1 MKHTIQKLSAVE
13 LENQLE
19 VIVRF
24 LETVHPS
31 LKNSDGY
38 RPSVELRPLVRGV
51 PKDSKDYFPLKWSL
65 NIWDLSEETITRIR
79 KFLSRHNGQQTCLF
93 YSVFTYN
100 NKKEVHTKEGV
111 PAKSGKITSAA
122 ALYAEELALDFDH
135 IGFEEYTKLVDRFEE
150 LGIYALWTFSGHGY
164 QAHILLD
171 RPLEDKELLKKF
183 VYKFRSKGFN
193 CDAKCVDPA
202 RIMRLPGTFNNKCFV
217 EDEYASERISP
228 PKCVLVQEAFER
240 YNLDYILEKLNSLP
254 TVSIEDE
261 KAYRNVSAEQL
272 EISTFSQS
280 SSEVSPV
287 PGADEIS
294 LKRLEYPYITK
305 FELPSPLAKML
316 SNTPK
321 GYRNHALGFMIGFF
335 SKEYKLGKKQV
346 KEILEI
352 WSANAC
358 SPAYNKTEF
367 EEDFERIYYKYNGLS
382 YDPSLAKKFGSI
394 DFNNI
399 KLTRKNHIH
408 IPHKFFHDFSN
419 LKGKEIRLY
428 LAIKMLEYKKKDTT
442 QEALSK
448 ELGISERALRPS
460 LQNLIKRGH
469 CFQRKGNSRQG
480 IPNTYHSSHLIS
492 AEDGYTTFP
501 AGEIKLYLND
511 LCEQTDRTRA
521 NGELVL
527 YLFFCWKFYTKEFF
541 MSQSNLGKKTGLTQQ
556 AISQIIARLQE
567 REYIEVKKIRRGSL
581 LEYCEYRMLM

>member
-13 LENQLE
+13 LESQLE
-19 VIVRF
+19 DIVRF

-31 LKNSDGY
+31 LKTLNGY
-38 RPSVELRPLVRGV
+38 RPSVELRPLVRGIS
-51 PKDSKDYFPLKWSL
+51 KDSKDYFPLKWSL
-65 NIWDLSEETITRIR
+65 NIWDLSEETIARLR
-79 KFLSRHNGQQTCLF
+79 NFLSRHNGQQTCLF

-100 NKKEVHTKEGV
+100 NKKEVHTKEGI

-135 IGFEEYTKLVDRFEE
+135 IGFEEYKKLVDRFEE
-150 LGIYALWTFSGHGY
+150 LGINALWMFSGHGY
-164 QAHILLD
+164 QAHVLLD
-171 RPLEDKELLKKF
+171 QPLDDKELLKKF

-217 EDEYASERISP
+217 EDEYISERNSP
-228 PKCVLVQEAFER
+228 PKCIVVKETFER
-240 YNLDYILEKLNSLP
+240 YSLDYILEKLDSLP
-254 TVSIEDE
+254 TVSQEDE
-261 KAYRNVSAEQL
+261 NAYRKASTEQL
-272 EISTFSQS
+272 DISAFTQS
-280 SSEVSPV
+280 DSEVSSV
-287 PGADEIS
+287 SVSDEIS

-305 FELPSPLAKML
+305 FELPSPLVKML

-335 SKEYKLGKKQV
+335 SNQYKLGKNQI
-346 KEILEI
+346 KEILGI

-358 SPAYNKTEF
+358 SPAYNKHEF

-382 YDPSLAKKFGSI
+382 YDSSLAKKFGKI
-394 DFNNI
+394 DFDNI
-399 KLTRKNHIH
+399 KLERKNHIH
-408 IPHKFFHDFSN
+408 IPHKFFNDFSN

-428 LAIKMLEYKKKDTT
+428 LAIKMLEYKKKETT
-442 QEALSK
+442 QETLSK
-448 ELGISERALRPS
+448 LLGISERALRPS

-469 CFQRKGNSRQG
+469 CFQKKGNSRQG

-501 AGEIKLYLND
+501 AGEIKLYLNE

-541 MSQSNLGKKTGLTQQ
+541 MSQANLGKNTGLTQQ
-556 AISQIIARLQE
+556 AISQIISRLQE
-567 REYIEVKKIRRGSL
+567 REYIEVNKIRKGSF
-581 LEYCEYRMLM
+581 LEYCEYRLLM